1 MTSDLPRC
9 AVCRVSVK
17 PGQNLVFR
25 PDGRV
30 NHVACPE
37 VVCPVCA
44 CTIVPGDPIRRDHER
59 PVHAKCWARQYH
71 AAKWGVDVVTAD
83 GIPAS
88 DPLRAMVS
96 AKLAAGILPRMRFD
110 RVWTRLGTGSVCS
123 ACEGVIALGE
133 VENKVFGPDGDAL
146 QFHRACYDVWQT
158 EVAKPRRAIAG
169 GSAGMPWTLL
179 RDACVASRARY
190 KKLLVLTAETQL
202 AATQVRTRSARTRT
216 NGRTDRPSFRAQG

>member
-1 MTSDLPRC
+1 MHLVLLFFFFSSRRRHTRYIGDWSSDVCSSDL
-9 AVCRVSVK
+9 
-17 PGQNLVFR
+17 
-25 PDGRV
+25 
-30 NHVACPE
+30 
-37 VVCPVCA
+37 
-44 CTIVPGDPIRRDHER
+44 
-59 PVHAKCWARQYH
+59 
-71 AAKWGVDVVTAD
+71 
-83 GIPAS
+83 
-88 DPLRAMVS
+88 
-96 AKLAAGILPRMRFD
+96 
-110 RVWTRLGTGSVCS
+110 SVCS

-202 AATQVRTRSARTRT
+202 AATQVRTRSARART
-216 NGRTDRPSFRAQG
+216 NGRTDRPSFRAQ